1 MTQGNPEP
9 LSDSSTKLS
18 VKQGGNGKMEGVPY
32 DCQWIIKFLIMGF
45 WVHAD
50 GIIEKEMATHSSTL
64 AWKIQGQRSLV
75 GYSPLSCKRIGH
87 DWLNSK
93 QQQTDG
99 INSLLHSFP
108 QWWLAASKVLTVFL
122 GEIPGTERHK
132 PGEWSDKPGRLPEP
146 TGQLLPCM
154 DAKVWAPRLWQ
165 FIYWIPWLRCR
176 KRSYKTCVL
185 LQGALTVP
193 GLVGRTVHWIQMGK
207 IFISWNQWFK
217 EKPALSTV

>member
-18 VKQGGNGKMEGVPY
+18 VKQDGNGKMEGVPY

-50 GIIEKEMATHSSTL
+50 GIIEKEMAAHSSTL
-64 AWKIQGQRSLV
+64 AWKIQGQRRLV
-75 GYSPLSCKRIGH
+75 GYSPWSCKRIRH

-108 QWWLAASKVLTVFL
+108 QWWPAASKVLTVFL
-122 GEIPGTERHK
+122 GEIPGTERCK
-132 PGEWSDKPGRLPEP
+132 PGEWSDKPGILPEP

-154 DAKVWAPRLWQ
+154 DGRQSLSTK
-165 FIYWIPWLRCR
+165 
-176 KRSYKTCVL
+176 
-185 LQGALTVP
+185 ALTVH
-193 GLVGRTVHWIQMGK
+193 LLN
-207 IFISWNQWFK
+207 SL
-217 EKPALSTV
+217 A